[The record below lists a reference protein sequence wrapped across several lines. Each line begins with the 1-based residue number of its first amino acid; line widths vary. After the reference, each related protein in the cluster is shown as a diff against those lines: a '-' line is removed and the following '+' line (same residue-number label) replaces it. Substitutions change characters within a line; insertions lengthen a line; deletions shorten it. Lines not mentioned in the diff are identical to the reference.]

1 MIKQLIKDL
10 KEIKLAIFDLDGV
23 IYRGDK
29 LFPTVDKIIQ
39 DLKELS
45 IRVVYNSNNSTA
57 TRQMY
62 VDRLKKY
69 NIDSKISD
77 FYTSASI
84 TASEITKLERNS
96 KIFVIGEIGLR
107 EELEAM
113 GHTIVSN
120 ESQFDEIDFVIVG
133 LDRKFNYKDIAF
145 AQKSILKGKA
155 QFYATNNDATLPI
168 ADGLLPGAG
177 VMVKAIEICTSI
189 KPIKIFGKPDPCG
202 INSILNEKKVSPNE
216 AAIFGD
222 RLDTDILAGNR
233 ANIKTVLVMT
243 GVTTYKMVEEL
254 KIQESQAK
262 SIDKNL
268 FPDVII
274 ENLNKIFI

>member
-1 MIKQLIKDL
+1 MKKQLIKDL

-29 LFPTVDKIIQ
+29 LLPSVDKTIQ

-69 NIDSKISD
+69 NIDSKVSD

-84 TASEITKLERNS
+84 TASEITKIKQNS
-96 KIFVIGEIGLR
+96 KVFVIGEIGLQ

-113 GHTIVSN
+113 GHTIISN
-120 ESQFDEIDFVIVG
+120 KGQFDEIDFVVVG
-133 LDRKFNYKDIAF
+133 LDRNFNYNDIAF

-155 QFYATNNDATLPI
+155 QFYATNTDTTLPI
-168 ADGLLPGAG
+168 ANGLLPGAG
-177 VMVKAIEICTSI
+177 VMVKAIEVCTST
-189 KPIKIFGKPDPCG
+189 KPIKIFGKPDSCG
-202 INSILNEKKVSPNE
+202 IKSILTENKMSPKQV
-216 AAIFGD
+216 AIFGD

-233 ANIKTVLVMT
+233 AKIKTVLVLT
-243 GVTTYKMVEEL
+243 GVTNYRMVEEL
-254 KIQESQAK
+254 KMQVSKAK
-262 SIDKNL
+262 GIDKDL
-268 FPDVII
+268 FPDLII
-274 ENLNKIFI
+274 KNLSEIFT